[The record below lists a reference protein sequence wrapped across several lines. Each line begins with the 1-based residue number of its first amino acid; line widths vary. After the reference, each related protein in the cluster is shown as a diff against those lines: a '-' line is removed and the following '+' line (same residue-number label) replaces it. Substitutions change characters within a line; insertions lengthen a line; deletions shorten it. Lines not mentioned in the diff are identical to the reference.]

1 MLVADDCVGPKFFLE
16 RLPGDHLPSIHDQH
30 FQNLEGLFFQP
41 DAHSIFANF
50 ARDQIDLER
59 PETY

>member
-1 MLVADDCVGPKFFLE
+1 ME